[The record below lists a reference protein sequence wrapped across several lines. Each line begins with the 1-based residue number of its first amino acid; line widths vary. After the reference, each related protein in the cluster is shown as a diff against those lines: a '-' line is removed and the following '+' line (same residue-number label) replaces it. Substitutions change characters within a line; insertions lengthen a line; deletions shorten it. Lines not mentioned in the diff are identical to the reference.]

1 MKGFRQ
7 ILEHV
12 VRKEVNLLVDKLM
25 KRFDEEILDR
35 EDADD
40 PARPSLCRDEF
51 ELFVRKTILDNLKI
65 TDTSVEIGVGDD
77 RKLGFSEDLDR
88 DTTDCIKIIGTII
101 QGITGLY
108 VLVTSEMTGGPEG
121 RFGKAFIMP
130 VEEYRREALLKG
142 WNPNR
147 PIWRFS
153 NFSGIPNFFT
163 KLDLRDLVKLII
175 GDIGEALKA

>member
-1 MKGFRQ
+1 MKGIRQ
-7 ILEHV
+7 ILEFV
-12 VRKEVNLLVDKLM
+12 VRKEVDLVVKKIM

-35 EDADD
+35 EDSDD
-40 PARPSLCRDEF
+40 PARPSVCRDEF
-51 ELFVRKTILDNLKI
+51 EQFIRKTILDNLKI

-77 RKLGFSEDLDR
+77 KKLGFSETLDE

-108 VLVTSEMTGGPEG
+108 VLVTSEMTGQPEG

-130 VEEYRREALLKG
+130 LEEYQQEAPSKG
-142 WNPNR
+142 WDPNK

-153 NFSGIPNFFT
+153 NFPGIPDFFT
-163 KLDLRDLVKLII
+163 GLDLRDLVKRLITE
-175 GDIGEALKA
+175 IGEALKA